1 MKIVVIGT
9 GFVGLPHAAVLSEY
23 GHEVYA
29 YDIDELRIAAYESGE
44 RARIER
50 YVNEP
55 GLVEAFKETH
65 GRYLFFTTDLAAV
78 IEGAELV
85 FSACPRPLNAMALP
99 TSTPIGVPPITWPS
113 CFRSGRIRRVLPW

>member
-29 YDIDELRIAAYESGE
+29 YDIDKARIAAYQTGDAET
-44 RARIER
+44 IER

-55 GLVEAFKETH
+55 GL
-65 GRYLFFTTDLAAV
+65 
-78 IEGAELV
+78 AEIV
-85 FSACPRPLNAMALP
+85 AEN
-99 TSTPIGVPPITWPS
+99 
-113 CFRSGRIRRVLPW
+113 